1 MKGNTKVGYWRCYTI
16 EGRGRHRVRTWIR
29 RGQERILWLRVLFLS
44 GMLLAFLIPLPSP
57 ALEVGSVFGPGVE
70 WIGGSDWKD
79 DLSNS
84 GMSTDHSTDFL
95 YGLFLRVPL
104 FQWGSTTFQLRP
116 EVQLMSP
123 RGSGSSATAEMDVFS
138 KVLHFPLSFE
148 AWYPLGF
155 GAVYGF
161 AGPSLNLFLTEIDWE
176 MESPSGLEKGSSTP
190 YYGVV
195 VGALL
200 GGGYAFP
207 FPAFSVQFEARYTH
221 TISLI
226 LKDKDTS
233 FRGFYL
239 LLGVYFPVRWE

>member
-1 MKGNTKVGYWRCYTI
+1 MLR
-16 EGRGRHRVRTWIR
+16 
-29 RGQERILWLRVLFLS
+29 LRVLFLS
-44 GMLLAFLIPLPSP
+44 GMVLTLFVPTVSYG
-57 ALEVGSVFGPGVE
+57 LEVGSVFGPGVE
-70 WIGGSDWKD
+70 WIGGTDWKD

-84 GMSTDHSTDFL
+84 GMSDDHSTEFL

-104 FQWGSTTFQLRP
+104 FQWGSVAFQLRP
-116 EVQLMSP
+116 EVQLMTP
-123 RGSGSSATAEMDVFS
+123 RGAGSSSTAELDVFS

-148 AWYPLGF
+148 VWYPLRF

-176 MESPSGLEKGSSTP
+176 MESTSGLSKGSNTP

-207 FPAFSVQFEARYTH
+207 FTAFSVQFEVRYTR

-233 FRGFYL
+233 FSGFYL
-239 LLGVYFPVRWE
+239 LLGAFIPVHWD